1 VRRHQLL
8 TTASRLYRP
17 KSFGKLGIASDAPYG
32 LPPGEAEKV
41 AKAYL
46 IDAAMSLAGGRGPL
60 VV

>member
-1 VRRHQLL
+1 L